1 MRFALTMVEPQ
12 SRKEEETMLRKISI
26 IAILG
31 LAAGCSATK
40 KTVQVFEDNNEIVTV
55 LPAYT
60 PPILLGDPIYNAE
73 MATFLAE
80 FVLAGQGI
88 DCRNRRP
95 KVSYCEGVYTVAFLP
110 AKEKVSA
117 SRLLVDIDAD
127 TSTILSVTIRK
138 DARPKIPKACTA
150 CLKPRPPPAQ

>member
-1 MRFALTMVEPQ
+1 
-12 SRKEEETMLRKISI
+12 MLRKISI

-31 LAAGCSATK
+31 LVGGCGASK
-40 KTVQVFEDNNEIVTV
+40 KTVKLFVDNNEVVTV

-80 FVLAGQGI
+80 LVLAEQGI

-110 AKEKVSA
+110 AKEKISA

-127 TSTILSVTIRK
+127 TSTILSVTIRR
-138 DARPKIPKACTA
+138 DARPKTPKPCTA
-150 CLKPRPPPAQ
+150 CLKPRPPAAQ